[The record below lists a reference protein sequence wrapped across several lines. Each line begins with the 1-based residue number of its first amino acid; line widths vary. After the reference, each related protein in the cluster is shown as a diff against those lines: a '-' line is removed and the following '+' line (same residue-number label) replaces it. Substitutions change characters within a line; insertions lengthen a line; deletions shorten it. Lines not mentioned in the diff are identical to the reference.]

1 MTGDCPACSGCG
13 VNQKLCF
20 KLRLFACG
28 MLLAATLFCCLFVPI
43 HSVAASINTVHIA
56 TKAEWLEFKENCR
69 LDSFSKG
76 LSVKLTADIDLSGE
90 TDYAVPVFFGNFDGG
105 GHTVSGMKPN
115 TDAERTGLFRIIEKD
130 ATVCELNVSG
140 SVTVT
145 GQSGTAGM
153 ICGVN
158 RGTIRNCA
166 AAGRLDAYNAVGGI
180 AGINEQSG
188 KIIECS
194 SSAELS
200 GTYKIGGIVGV
211 NAGEIH
217 ACTNTGGVNLSANE
231 RSRNIGGIAGTNT
244 GTVTGCM
251 NSAEIGYLHTG
262 YNVGGIAGLNSGFT
276 GDCINNGNVR
286 GRRDIGGIIGQSE
299 PFYKVEY
306 GKNTLEILNES
317 IRGFSDALD
326 ETILNLRQT
335 VQDGG
340 EGLRNVLEEAEELR
354 EGLSADFDTIAGD
367 AAWLADA
374 EKYLDT
380 IEQNLETLWKAFAD
394 SAEVTQLIAE
404 IELII
409 IELRNA
415 EPSEWVELLQELE
428 AKIEQLRILLGDIA
442 SAAPAL
448 KALAEA
454 LNGLLS
460 VSISGLRQAA
470 EDCCKLIKNAEQ
482 KLDELTK
489 TASEYLELVKADG
502 NRLENSVQKCVKSMR
517 ILRENIRNVLNGNGG
532 NIEDISENAE
542 RDAENRAGGMAA
554 KCRNFGDV
562 SGDYGIGGII
572 GNLSKELPSD
582 LEEIDI
588 PSIDDV
594 LFTDTTLFIRAT
606 VFMCSNDAVISAKYD
621 NAGGILGYGSR
632 GFLLGCES
640 GGSVKAGREYAG
652 GIAGRLSGTIREC
665 GSITALDGKAYVGGI
680 AGSAKSV
687 IDCAAVPTMLFAGKS
702 SFADG
707 AYIGAIAGELMEEC
721 RNNIFADTSKF
732 NDSFDSVRG
741 LGGIDGISYAGI
753 AYAVSLNELAEKAK
767 TPNLFKKVTVKF
779 SIDGKITEVFE
790 VPCGGRIMDL
800 PQVGNEQGKYWR
812 WDDFGADCVT
822 FSQTVSGEWHRMIT
836 TIATNEEIPQILVE
850 GIFDDEAYVVAEDA
864 AEFALKNGFG
874 EGVPTAAFRICVFGA
889 EAGESTYTVRCLA
902 EEDCRLSVL
911 TDAGWTERE
920 FESDGKYIVF
930 ELNNNGIFAIEKV
943 IKKDRTPYIMIVC
956 GAIILTAAFTAV
968 IAVKRR
974 RGKNKAE

>member
-1 MTGDCPACSGCG
+1 MNRKSSMKQSKKKTMTGDCPACSGRG

-43 HSVAASINTVHIA
+43 HSAAASINTVRIA

-76 LSVKLTADIDLSGE
+76 LLVKLTADIDLSGE
-90 TDYAVPVFFGNFDGG
+90 TDYAVPVFFGSFDGG
-105 GHTVSGMKPN
+105 GHTVSGMTPN

-217 ACTNTGGVNLSANE
+217 ECTNTGGVNLSANE

-326 ETILNLRQT
+326 ETILNLRQA

-354 EGLSADFDTIAGD
+354 EGLSADFDIIAGD

-409 IELRNA
+409 RELRNA

-448 KALAEA
+448 KAFAEA

-502 NRLENSVQKCVKSMR
+502 NRLENSVQKCVESMR
-517 ILRENIRNVLNGNGG
+517 LLRENIRNVLNGNGG
-532 NIEDISENAE
+532 NIKDISENAE
-542 RDAENRAGGMAA
+542 RDAENQAGGMAA

-562 SGDYGIGGII
+562 SGDEAVII
-572 GNLSKELPSD
+572 GLK
-582 LEEIDI
+582 
-588 PSIDDV
+588 
-594 LFTDTTLFIRAT
+594 TL
-606 VFMCSNDAVISAKYD
+606 
-621 NAGGILGYGSR
+621 
-632 GFLLGCES
+632 
-640 GGSVKAGREYAG
+640 
-652 GIAGRLSGTIREC
+652 RL
-665 GSITALDGKAYVGGI
+665 
-680 AGSAKSV
+680 
-687 IDCAAVPTMLFAGKS
+687 
-702 SFADG
+702 
-707 AYIGAIAGELMEEC
+707 
-721 RNNIFADTSKF
+721 
-732 NDSFDSVRG
+732 
-741 LGGIDGISYAGI
+741 
-753 AYAVSLNELAEKAK
+753 
-767 TPNLFKKVTVKF
+767 KK
-779 SIDGKITEVFE
+779 
-790 VPCGGRIMDL
+790 C
-800 PQVGNEQGKYWR
+800 
-812 WDDFGADCVT
+812 
-822 FSQTVSGEWHRMIT
+822 
-836 TIATNEEIPQILVE
+836 
-850 GIFDDEAYVVAEDA
+850 
-864 AEFALKNGFG
+864 
-874 EGVPTAAFRICVFGA
+874 
-889 EAGESTYTVRCLA
+889 
-902 EEDCRLSVL
+902 
-911 TDAGWTERE
+911 
-920 FESDGKYIVF
+920 
-930 ELNNNGIFAIEKV
+930 
-943 IKKDRTPYIMIVC
+943 
-956 GAIILTAAFTAV
+956 
-968 IAVKRR
+968 
-974 RGKNKAE
+974 

>member
-1 MTGDCPACSGCG
+1 MTGDCPACSGRG

-43 HSVAASINTVHIA
+43 HSVAASINTVRIA

-217 ACTNTGGVNLSANE
+217 ECTNTGGVNLSANE

-317 IRGFSDALD
+317 ILGFSDALD
-326 ETILNLRQT
+326 ETILNLRQA

-354 EGLSADFDTIAGD
+354 EGLSADLDIIAGD

-428 AKIEQLRILLGDIA
+428 AKIEQLRILLGNIA

-448 KALAEA
+448 KALA
-454 LNGLLS
+454 
-460 VSISGLRQAA
+460 
-470 EDCCKLIKNAEQ
+470 
-482 KLDELTK
+482 
-489 TASEYLELVKADG
+489 
-502 NRLENSVQKCVKSMR
+502 
-517 ILRENIRNVLNGNGG
+517 
-532 NIEDISENAE
+532 
-542 RDAENRAGGMAA
+542 
-554 KCRNFGDV
+554 
-562 SGDYGIGGII
+562 
-572 GNLSKELPSD
+572 
-582 LEEIDI
+582 
-588 PSIDDV
+588 
-594 LFTDTTLFIRAT
+594 
-606 VFMCSNDAVISAKYD
+606 
-621 NAGGILGYGSR
+621 
-632 GFLLGCES
+632 
-640 GGSVKAGREYAG
+640 
-652 GIAGRLSGTIREC
+652 
-665 GSITALDGKAYVGGI
+665 
-680 AGSAKSV
+680 
-687 IDCAAVPTMLFAGKS
+687 
-702 SFADG
+702 
-707 AYIGAIAGELMEEC
+707 
-721 RNNIFADTSKF
+721 
-732 NDSFDSVRG
+732 
-741 LGGIDGISYAGI
+741 
-753 AYAVSLNELAEKAK
+753 
-767 TPNLFKKVTVKF
+767 
-779 SIDGKITEVFE
+779 
-790 VPCGGRIMDL
+790 
-800 PQVGNEQGKYWR
+800 
-812 WDDFGADCVT
+812 
-822 FSQTVSGEWHRMIT
+822 
-836 TIATNEEIPQILVE
+836 
-850 GIFDDEAYVVAEDA
+850 
-864 AEFALKNGFG
+864 
-874 EGVPTAAFRICVFGA
+874 
-889 EAGESTYTVRCLA
+889 
-902 EEDCRLSVL
+902 
-911 TDAGWTERE
+911 
-920 FESDGKYIVF
+920 
-930 ELNNNGIFAIEKV
+930 
-943 IKKDRTPYIMIVC
+943 
-956 GAIILTAAFTAV
+956 
-968 IAVKRR
+968 
-974 RGKNKAE
+974 

>member
-43 HSVAASINTVHIA
+43 HSAAASINTVRIA

-105 GHTVSGMKPN
+105 GHTVSGMTPN

-130 ATVCELNVSG
+130 ATVGELNVSG

-244 GTVTGCM
+244 GMVTGCM

-317 IRGFSDALD
+317 ILGFSDALD
-326 ETILNLRQT
+326 ETISNLRQT

-354 EGLSADFDTIAGD
+354 EGLSADLDIIAGD

-409 IELRNA
+409 RELRNA

-502 NRLENSVQKCVKSMR
+502 NRLENSVQKCVESMR

-532 NIEDISENAE
+532 NIEDVSENAE
-542 RDAENRAGGMAA
+542 RDAENQAGGMAA

-665 GSITALDGKAYVGGI
+665 GSITALNGKAYVGGI

-707 AYIGAIAGELMEEC
+707 AYIGAIAGELTEEC

-767 TPNLFKKVTVKF
+767 TTNLFKKVTVKF

-790 VPCGGRIMDL
+790 VPCGGRITDL

-874 EGVPTAAFRICVFGA
+874 EGVPTAAFRVRVFGA

-920 FESDGKYIVF
+920 FERDGKYIVF

-956 GAIILTAAFTAV
+956 GAIILTAAFAAV

>member
-1 MTGDCPACSGCG
+1 MTGDCPACSGRG

-43 HSVAASINTVHIA
+43 HSAAASINTVRIA

-76 LSVKLTADIDLSGE
+76 LLVKLTADIDLSGE
-90 TDYAVPVFFGNFDGG
+90 TDYAVPVFFGSFDGG
-105 GHTVSGMKPN
+105 GHTVSGMTPN

-217 ACTNTGGVNLSANE
+217 ECTNTGGVNLSANE

-326 ETILNLRQT
+326 ETILNLRQA

-354 EGLSADFDTIAGD
+354 EGLSADFDIIAGD

-409 IELRNA
+409 RELRNA

-448 KALAEA
+448 KAFAEA

-502 NRLENSVQKCVKSMR
+502 NRLENSVQKCVESMR
-517 ILRENIRNVLNGNGG
+517 LLRENIRNVLNGNGTLKIFPKMR
-532 NIEDISENAE
+532 NVMPKIKQAE
-542 RDAENRAGGMAA
+542 WLQSAE
-554 KCRNFGDV
+554 
-562 SGDYGIGGII
+562 
-572 GNLSKELPSD
+572 
-582 LEEIDI
+582 
-588 PSIDDV
+588 
-594 LFTDTTLFIRAT
+594 
-606 VFMCSNDAVISAKYD
+606 ISAM
-621 NAGGILGYGSR
+621 
-632 GFLLGCES
+632 F
-640 GGSVKAGREYAG
+640 
-652 GIAGRLSGTIREC
+652 
-665 GSITALDGKAYVGGI
+665 
-680 AGSAKSV
+680 
-687 IDCAAVPTMLFAGKS
+687 P
-702 SFADG
+702 
-707 AYIGAIAGELMEEC
+707 
-721 RNNIFADTSKF
+721 
-732 NDSFDSVRG
+732 
-741 LGGIDGISYAGI
+741 
-753 AYAVSLNELAEKAK
+753 
-767 TPNLFKKVTVKF
+767 VT
-779 SIDGKITEVFE
+779 
-790 VPCGGRIMDL
+790 
-800 PQVGNEQGKYWR
+800 
-812 WDDFGADCVT
+812 
-822 FSQTVSGEWHRMIT
+822 TV
-836 TIATNEEIPQILVE
+836 
-850 GIFDDEAYVVAEDA
+850 
-864 AEFALKNGFG
+864 
-874 EGVPTAAFRICVFGA
+874 
-889 EAGESTYTVRCLA
+889 
-902 EEDCRLSVL
+902 
-911 TDAGWTERE
+911 
-920 FESDGKYIVF
+920 
-930 ELNNNGIFAIEKV
+930 
-943 IKKDRTPYIMIVC
+943 
-956 GAIILTAAFTAV
+956 
-968 IAVKRR
+968 
-974 RGKNKAE
+974 

>member
-1 MTGDCPACSGCG
+1 
-13 VNQKLCF
+13 
-20 KLRLFACG
+20 
-28 MLLAATLFCCLFVPI
+28 
-43 HSVAASINTVHIA
+43 
-56 TKAEWLEFKENCR
+56 
-69 LDSFSKG
+69 
-76 LSVKLTADIDLSGE
+76 
-90 TDYAVPVFFGNFDGG
+90 
-105 GHTVSGMKPN
+105 
-115 TDAERTGLFRIIEKD
+115 
-130 ATVCELNVSG
+130 
-140 SVTVT
+140 
-145 GQSGTAGM
+145 
-153 ICGVN
+153 
-158 RGTIRNCA
+158 
-166 AAGRLDAYNAVGGI
+166 
-180 AGINEQSG
+180 
-188 KIIECS
+188 
-194 SSAELS
+194 
-200 GTYKIGGIVGV
+200 
-211 NAGEIH
+211 
-217 ACTNTGGVNLSANE
+217 
-231 RSRNIGGIAGTNT
+231 
-244 GTVTGCM
+244 
-251 NSAEIGYLHTG
+251 
-262 YNVGGIAGLNSGFT
+262 
-276 GDCINNGNVR
+276 
-286 GRRDIGGIIGQSE
+286 
-299 PFYKVEY
+299 
-306 GKNTLEILNES
+306 
-317 IRGFSDALD
+317 
-326 ETILNLRQT
+326 
-335 VQDGG
+335 
-340 EGLRNVLEEAEELR
+340 
-354 EGLSADFDTIAGD
+354 
-367 AAWLADA
+367 
-374 EKYLDT
+374 
-380 IEQNLETLWKAFAD
+380 
-394 SAEVTQLIAE
+394 
-404 IELII
+404 
-409 IELRNA
+409 
-415 EPSEWVELLQELE
+415 
-428 AKIEQLRILLGDIA
+428 
-442 SAAPAL
+442 
-448 KALAEA
+448 
-454 LNGLLS
+454 
-460 VSISGLRQAA
+460 
-470 EDCCKLIKNAEQ
+470 
-482 KLDELTK
+482 
-489 TASEYLELVKADG
+489 
-502 NRLENSVQKCVKSMR
+502 
-517 ILRENIRNVLNGNGG
+517 
-532 NIEDISENAE
+532 
-542 RDAENRAGGMAA
+542 MAA

-687 IDCAAVPTMLFAGKS
+687 IDCAAVPTMLFAGKA

-707 AYIGAIAGELMEEC
+707 AYIGAIAGELTEEC

-767 TPNLFKKVTVKF
+767 TTNLFKKVTVKF

-790 VPCGGRIMDL
+790 VPCGGRITDL

-874 EGVPTAAFRICVFGA
+874 EGVPTAAFRVRVFGA
-889 EAGESTYTVRCLA
+889 EAGESTYIVRCLS

-920 FESDGKYIVF
+920 FERDGKYIVF

-956 GAIILTAAFTAV
+956 GAIILTAAFAAG

>member
-1 MTGDCPACSGCG
+1 MNRKSSMKQSKKKTMTGGCPACSGRG
-13 VNQKLCF
+13 VNQKLRF
-20 KLRLFACG
+20 KLRLLACG
-28 MLLAATLFCCLFVPI
+28 MLLAATLFCCLFVPMR
-43 HSVAASINTVHIA
+43 SVAASISTVRIA

-69 LDSFSKG
+69 LDSFSKA

-158 RGTIRNCA
+158 RGTIRKCT
-166 AAGRLDAYNAVGGI
+166 AAGKLDAYSAVGGI

-188 KIIECS
+188 RIIECS

-211 NAGEIH
+211 NEGEIRE
-217 ACTNTGGVNLSANE
+217 CTNTGGVNLSANE
-231 RSRNIGGIAGTNT
+231 RSRNIGGIAGMNA

-276 GDCINNGNVR
+276 GDCINNGYVR

-317 IRGFSDALD
+317 ILGFSDALD

-340 EGLRNVLEEAEELR
+340 EGLRNVLEESEELR
-354 EGLSADFDTIAGD
+354 EGLSADLDTIAGD

-380 IEQNLETLWKAFAD
+380 IEQNLETLGKAFAD

-409 IELRNA
+409 RELRNA

-442 SAAPAL
+442 AAAPAL
-448 KALAEA
+448 SALAEA

-470 EDCCKLIKNAEQ
+470 EDCFKLIKNAEQ

-502 NRLENSVQKCVKSMR
+502 NRLENSVQKCVDSMR
-517 ILRENIRNVLNGNGG
+517 TLRENIRNVLNGNGG
-532 NIEDISENAE
+532 NIED
-542 RDAENRAGGMAA
+542 
-554 KCRNFGDV
+554 
-562 SGDYGIGGII
+562 
-572 GNLSKELPSD
+572 
-582 LEEIDI
+582 
-588 PSIDDV
+588 
-594 LFTDTTLFIRAT
+594 
-606 VFMCSNDAVISAKYD
+606 
-621 NAGGILGYGSR
+621 
-632 GFLLGCES
+632 
-640 GGSVKAGREYAG
+640 
-652 GIAGRLSGTIREC
+652 
-665 GSITALDGKAYVGGI
+665 
-680 AGSAKSV
+680 
-687 IDCAAVPTMLFAGKS
+687 
-702 SFADG
+702 
-707 AYIGAIAGELMEEC
+707 
-721 RNNIFADTSKF
+721 
-732 NDSFDSVRG
+732 
-741 LGGIDGISYAGI
+741 
-753 AYAVSLNELAEKAK
+753 
-767 TPNLFKKVTVKF
+767 
-779 SIDGKITEVFE
+779 
-790 VPCGGRIMDL
+790 
-800 PQVGNEQGKYWR
+800 
-812 WDDFGADCVT
+812 
-822 FSQTVSGEWHRMIT
+822 
-836 TIATNEEIPQILVE
+836 
-850 GIFDDEAYVVAEDA
+850 
-864 AEFALKNGFG
+864 
-874 EGVPTAAFRICVFGA
+874 
-889 EAGESTYTVRCLA
+889 
-902 EEDCRLSVL
+902 
-911 TDAGWTERE
+911 
-920 FESDGKYIVF
+920 
-930 ELNNNGIFAIEKV
+930 
-943 IKKDRTPYIMIVC
+943 
-956 GAIILTAAFTAV
+956 
-968 IAVKRR
+968 
-974 RGKNKAE
+974 